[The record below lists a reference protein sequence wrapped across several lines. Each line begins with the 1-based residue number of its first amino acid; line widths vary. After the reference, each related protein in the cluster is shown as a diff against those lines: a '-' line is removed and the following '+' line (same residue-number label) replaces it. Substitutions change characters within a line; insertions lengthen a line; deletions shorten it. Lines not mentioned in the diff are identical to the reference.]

1 MNEKKIRINAL
12 HKTNFK
18 DMVMKILPE
27 GGNLNACL
35 TCGACSAGCPASGM
49 DDIDPRKFLRMAA
62 LGMDEEIKNSR
73 WPWFCTMCMRC
84 VYVCPMK
91 INIPQLVFNARR
103 LRPREEMPKGIL
115 GSCDIA
121 LSKDTNSSMG
131 CSKEDFEF
139 VVEDILEEIK
149 EEYPIWR
156 ERNLQAPIDKK
167 GAEFF
172 LNQNS
177 REPMI
182 EPEEM
187 GPLWKI
193 LNLAGVDWTYGST
206 GWAGENYCLFM
217 ADDEG
222 WKKLTERSAKKCEE
236 LGCKTF
242 LNTE

>member
-1 MNEKKIRINAL
+1 MSEKPVKL
-12 HKTNFK
+12 TGGSKSPFK
-18 DMVMKILPE
+18 DMVMKLLPK
-27 GGNLNACL
+27 GGNLNSCL
-35 TCGACSAGCPASGM
+35 TCGVCASGCPATGL
-49 DDIDPRKFLRMAA
+49 DDMDPRKFLRMAA
-62 LGMDEEIKNSR
+62 LGMDEEIKKSR

-84 VYVCPMK
+84 VHACPME

-115 GSCDIA
+115 GSCDMA
-121 LSKDTNSSMG
+121 LAKPTNSAMG
-131 CSKEDFEF
+131 CTQEDFAF
-139 VVEDILEEIK
+139 VVEDILDEIK
-149 EEYPIWR
+149 EEYPIWE

-167 GAEFF
+167 GAEYFI
-172 LNQNS
+172 NQNS

-206 GWAGENYCLFM
+206 GWAAENYCMFM

-222 WKKLTERSAKKCEE
+222 WKELTARSAMQCEE